1 MTGQRV
7 FAAIGF
13 VAAGAAL
20 LLYGNGAIELPY
32 NQVFKLFNWYA
43 MLTLPMFI
51 YMGYILAES
60 GIAED
65 LYKMMHVWVGRI
77 PGGLAM
83 GTILVMVII
92 SAMNGLSVAGMAIG
106 ATIALPE
113 MLRRGYDKVLIS
125 GVVQGGSS
133 LGILIPPSVV
143 LVLYGMI
150 ARQPVSKLWFAG
162 LMPGLLMATMF
173 IIYIVIRAKL
183 NPKLAPPVPT
193 EELNMPFREKLA
205 LAKAGIIPFA
215 DLLLHDRAFRLRLHQ
230 PGRKLGRGGHCAT
243 LAAILK
249 GRFSWRLIRETSM
262 KTLAVSCMFMWLIL
276 AALAFGAVFDGLGAV
291 KAIESLFIT
300 QWELSPWMIIIM
312 MQLSFLILGMFLDD
326 TAMLVIV
333 APLYIPLVAS
343 LDLGFDNQLIWYGV
357 LYTITCQIAYITPPF
372 GYNLFLMR
380 SLAPKEI
387 SLGDIYRS
395 IWPFAGDDDADDHP
409 SDDLPADRAVAARAD
424 QRQGMSST
432 TTTRAEE
439 AHSNREKTMT
449 DKKPLS
455 PSEAILASRR
465 NFLRQSVVGAG
476 AVAGATLAAPYVNA
490 QSAPIKWRLQTYSG
504 APLGAHVIK
513 PQIDAFNAAANGEME
528 IELYYADQLVP
539 TADLFRA
546 LQNGTLDAVQSDEAT
561 MASPVDI
568 SVFGGYFPF
577 ATRFSLDV
585 AALFRYYGL
594 KEIWEEAYSEVEG
607 VTWLSTG
614 AWDPL
619 HIFTVDKPIR
629 SLADMQGLR
638 VFGVPTAG
646 KFLSQVW
653 PDPGDHPVGQ
663 RRSRDADRR
672 DWTAWHGA
680 ASPRPMRWAGPM
692 SANMR

>member
-1 MTGQRV
+1 MSYELIALLMFATMALLLVTGQRV

-65 LYKMMHVWVGRI
+65 LYKMMHVWFGRL
-77 PGGLAM
+77 PGGLAI
-83 GTILVMVII
+83 GTILLMVII

-113 MLRRGYDKVLIS
+113 MIRRGYDKVLIS

-162 LMPGLLMATMF
+162 ILPGLLMASLF
-173 IIYIVIRAKL
+173 ILYIVIRAKL
-183 NPKLAPPVPT
+183 NPKLAPPVPA
-193 EELNMPFREKLA
+193 EELNMPFRGKLA

-215 DLLLHDRAFRLRLHQ
+215 IFFFMTGLFVFGYTSLVESSAV
-230 PGRKLGRGGHCAT
+230 GATCAT
-243 LAAILK
+243 LAALVK
-249 GRFSWRLIRETSM
+249 GRFSWRLVRETSM

-291 KAIESLFIT
+291 RAIETLFIT
-300 QWELSPWMIIIM
+300 QWELSPWAIIIM

-343 LDLGFDNQLIWYGV
+343 LDLGFENQLIWYGI

-380 SLAPKEI
+380 SLAPKDI

-395 IWPFAGDDDADDHP
+395 IWPF
-409 SDDLPADRAVAARAD
+409 VAI
-424 QRQGMSST
+424 MMLT
-432 TTTRAEE
+432 IV
-439 AHSNREKTMT
+439 
-449 DKKPLS
+449 
-455 PSEAILASRR
+455 ILMI
-465 NFLRQSVVGAG
+465 F
-476 AVAGATLAAPYVNA
+476 
-490 QSAPIKWRLQTYSG
+490 
-504 APLGAHVIK
+504 
-513 PQIDAFNAAANGEME
+513 PQI
-528 IELYYADQLVP
+528 
-539 TADLFRA
+539 A
-546 LQNGTLDAVQSDEAT
+546 L
-561 MASPVDI
+561 
-568 SVFGGYFPF
+568 
-577 ATRFSLDV
+577 
-585 AALFRYYGL
+585 
-594 KEIWEEAYSEVEG
+594 
-607 VTWLSTG
+607 WL
-614 AWDPL
+614 PE
-619 HIFTVDKPIR
+619 
-629 SLADMQGLR
+629 
-638 VFGVPTAG
+638 
-646 KFLSQVW
+646 QVNVK
-653 PDPGDHPVGQ
+653 G
-663 RRSRDADRR
+663 
-672 DWTAWHGA
+672 
-680 ASPRPMRWAGPM
+680 
-692 SANMR
+692 